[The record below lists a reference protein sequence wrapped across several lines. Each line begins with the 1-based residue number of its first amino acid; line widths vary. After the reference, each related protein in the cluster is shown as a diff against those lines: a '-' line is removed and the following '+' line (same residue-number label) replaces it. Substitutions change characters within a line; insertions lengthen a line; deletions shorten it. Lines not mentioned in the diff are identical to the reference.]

1 MEGTYFQARKA
12 SGFVYVVSQVGEAA
26 ERYAWLKVDN
36 VSEDISTLTQTKN
49 CIKNETLYYV
59 NILGFNLTNPSEYRV
74 ISVRTIRINVLYM
87 SENNIFLASNR
98 YETSGNF
105 SHSVVFLQ
113 KVFVHKTIITH
124 HACQKMLG
132 EVLNQFSMDEY
143 EADEVLRVATT
154 YYQTDETDEWIPVE
168 SRVYCL
174 NRNLKVISSIIGIA
188 P

>member
-36 VSEDISTLTQTKN
+36 VSENISTLTQTKN

-59 NILGFNLTNPSEYRV
+59 NILGFNLTNLSEYRV

-98 YETSGNF
+98 YEKSGNF

-113 KVFVHKTIITH
+113 KVFVHKATITH

-132 EVLNQFSMDEY
+132 RVLNQFSMDEY
-143 EADEVLRVATT
+143 EADEVLRVATSD
-154 YYQTDETDEWIPVE
+154 YQKDEWTP
-168 SRVYCL
+168 
-174 NRNLKVISSIIGIA
+174 A
-188 P
+188 